1 MQPSEDPMI
10 RLDGVGKTYPD
21 GTVAVQ
27 HLDLDVPRGSLVCLV
42 GPSGCG
48 KSTTLKM
55 VNRLIEPTSGTISLD
70 GRDVTRVDA
79 VELRRH
85 IGYVIQQVGLFPHQT
100 IRTNVATVPSLLGW
114 EKRRANERA
123 DELMSLVGLEPSVY
137 AARYPHQL
145 SGGERQRVGVA
156 RALAADPPVLL
167 MDEPFGA
174 VDPIN
179 RKNLQDEF
187 LRLQRDLHKTVM
199 LVTHDIDEAVK
210 MGDQVAV
217 FAPGGRLAQ
226 YDVPAEVL
234 GRPADDFVAE
244 FVGASRGLRRLSV
257 TPILRGDLET
267 PTDPTAAGA
276 LASLP
281 VTASLEDALALMM
294 RQDEPAVAVIDD
306 GQAIGVLTPSG
317 IHAALRRSVA
327 HGGVDGVVEG
337 EAGAASSEAGSHA

>member
-1 MQPSEDPMI
+1 VQPSEDPMI

-21 GTVAVQ
+21 GTVAV
-27 HLDLDVPRGSLVCLV
+27 HDLDLSVPRGSVVCLV

-55 VNRLIEPTSGTISLD
+55 VNRLIEPTTGSITLD
-70 GRDVTRVDA
+70 GRDVTHVDP

-114 EKRRANERA
+114 SKARATERA
-123 DELMSLVGLEPSVY
+123 DELMSLVGLDPAVY
-137 AARYPHQL
+137 AGRYPHQL
-145 SGGERQRVGVA
+145 SGGQRQRVGVA

-174 VDPIN
+174 VDPVN
-179 RKNLQDEF
+179 RTNLQDEF

-210 MGDQVAV
+210 MGDHVAV
-217 FAPGGRLAQ
+217 FAPGGHLAQ
-226 YDVPAEVL
+226 YDVPSEVL

-257 TPILRGDLET
+257 TPIRPEDLE
-267 PTDPTAAGA
+267 
-276 LASLP
+276 P
-281 VTASLEDALALMM
+281 VGPDVDSTLEIPLGSTLEDALAAMM
-294 RQDEPAVAVIDD
+294 RHDRGVVAVTDD
-306 GQAIGVLTPSG
+306 GRPLGVLTPNS

-327 HGGVDGVVEG
+327 EAEG
-337 EAGAASSEAGSHA
+337 AAQMEEEASDAAEAGR